1 MLLDEIISLA
11 RALRYAPGS
20 KIPAAFLAEFDY
32 TAAASADWRNKRA
45 KRGNTMRNAIAAS
58 AAAASPIIA
67 VLATALLTGANTLA
81 QTAGTQDGEWHYLG
95 GDSAHTRYSP
105 AGEITA
111 ENFADLEEA
120 WIWDG
125 ASFNAASGRST
136 PSYIDGVLYTVAG
149 PRRHVVAIDPAT
161 GETIWSYR
169 EPNTRRHEYSM
180 RKDYGKGIAYA
191 EVDGRGIIYIISPAF
206 ILTALD
212 ARTGKPLKG
221 FGKPIG
227 IDGFPATGV
236 VDLLAD
242 LGHEYDAYEG
252 LPLETGYITSSSPP
266 IVVNGVV
273 VVGNSAEQGYNQS
286 RIENIPGDI
295 LGYDA
300 RTGEFLWKFN
310 VLPGPREFGHETWE
324 NDAWEWTG
332 DISSWAPL
340 SADQERGIVYIPTN
354 GATIDFY
361 GGFRP
366 GNNLF
371 STSLIALDVQTGKR
385 VWHYQLVHH
394 DIWNYDTP
402 TAPVLLD
409 VEQDG
414 ETVPIVVQATKQG
427 FAYTFN
433 RETGEP
439 IWPIEERPV
448 PASMIPGE
456 MLSETQPFPTKP
468 APYDQQGLT
477 HDDLMDF
484 TPELRQRTIDIVEE
498 FAIGPLFQPPLHRD
512 NDLGKKG
519 SLWCPG
525 DIGGVNIDG
534 PPAADPHSGIL
545 YVTSR
550 KHCTTRIIAPGAER
564 DAILA
569 APTGTTIADYAV
581 LSGFG
586 VRGPD
591 GLNILKPPYSRI
603 TAIDMNTGEHLWWI
617 PVGDTPD
624 AVLNHPDLQDLDIPN
639 TGYGLRVAQMMVT
652 PNLLLHT
659 GNASDG
665 TPTLFAVDKKTG
677 ERLGS
682 VDVPAES
689 SYGIMTYVHDG
700 KQYIMLQTRST
711 LTAMA
716 LAEF

>member
-1 MLLDEIISLA
+1 MKNANAALAENRVSTKAGIALLAAGLLA
-11 RALRYAPGS
+11 GAHALAEAPG
-20 KIPAAFLAEFDY
+20 
-32 TAAASADWRNKRA
+32 TQN
-45 KRGNTMRNAIAAS
+45 
-58 AAAASPIIA
+58 
-67 VLATALLTGANTLA
+67 GA
-81 QTAGTQDGEWHYLG
+81 WHYLG

-105 AGEITA
+105 ASDITA
-111 ENFADLEEA
+111 DNFEELEEA
-120 WIWDG
+120 WVWDG

-136 PSYIDGVLYTVAG
+136 PSYVDGILYTVAG
-149 PRRHVVAIDPAT
+149 PRRHVVAIDPES

-169 EPNTRRHEYSM
+169 EPNTRRWEYSM

-191 EVDGRGIIYIISPAF
+191 EVDGRGVIYIISPAF

-212 ARTGKPLKG
+212 AKTGKPLEG

-227 IDGFPATGV
+227 VEGFPTTGV

-300 RTGEFLWKFN
+300 KTGEFLWKFN
-310 VLPGPREFGHETWE
+310 VLPGPGEFGHDTWE

-340 SADQERGIVYIPTN
+340 SADQERGIVYVPTN
-354 GATIDFY
+354 GATLDFY

-366 GNNLF
+366 GDNLF

-402 TAPVLLD
+402 TAPVLMD
-409 VEQDG
+409 VQRDG
-414 ETVPIVVQATKQG
+414 ETVPIVVQVTKQS

-439 IWPIEERPV
+439 IWPIEERAVPV
-448 PASMIPGE
+448 SKIPGE
-456 MLSETQPFPTKP
+456 KLSKTQPFPTRP
-468 APYDQQGLT
+468 APYDIQGMT

-484 TPELRQRTIDIVEE
+484 TPELRQRTIDIVDEYE
-498 FAIGPLFQPPLHRD
+498 IGPLFEPPLHRD

-519 SLWCPG
+519 SIWCPG
-525 DIGGVNIDG
+525 DIGGMNIDG
-534 PPAADPHSGIL
+534 PAAADPETGIL

-550 KHCTTRIIAPGAER
+550 KHCSTRIMAPGAER
-564 DAILA
+564 DALLE

-586 VRGPD
+586 IRGPD
-591 GLNILKPPYSRI
+591 GLNIFKPPYSRI
-603 TAIDMNTGEHLWWI
+603 TAIDMNTGEHLWWQ

-624 AVLNHPDLQDLDIPN
+624 AVLNHPDLQGMDIPN
-639 TGYGLRVAQMMVT
+639 TGYGLRVAQMVVT
-652 PNLLLHT
+652 PSLLIHT

-665 TPTLFAVDKKTG
+665 TPMLYGVDKMTG
-677 ERLGS
+677 ERLVS
-682 VDVPAES
+682 VEVPAES
-689 SYGIMTYVHDG
+689 SYGVMTYVHHG
-700 KQYIMLQTRST
+700 KQYIMLQTRAK
-711 LTAMA
+711 LTA
-716 LAEF
+716 LAIADFETSDDDQH